1 MTRDE
6 KQANIIE
13 TYIGLV
19 KSGRIGGAL
28 AACTGFGKTTVG
40 VKIIQRLLPSYAVH
54 VVVPTIN
61 LKDQWE
67 KILEMTK
74 IYNTK
79 VYVVNSYLN
88 LTPEERSCFFLIL
101 DEAHR
106 YTNEEAKLFSTVLD
120 RTSFNCVLPLSATFT
135 AEQIEFMNSKDI
147 VVFAN
152 VTIEEAAARGWVS
165 RFIQYNLPV
174 DLTDE
179 ELEKYTKASNI
190 MKSHAPYIDGLD
202 PFTANKDKQ
211 ALWQHCRENG
221 LDYKDVQMRL
231 ARFNSSNAT
240 RKAIIFGAENK
251 AKICV
256 ELIKHI
262 GKKSIVFS
270 ETKKFA
276 EEVAEAIGSN
286 AVLYHST
293 LSEKQKTLA
302 LTKIKQPEIKAICA
316 PKALDEGID
325 IPELKCGIIAS
336 GTSVERQYVQRIG
349 RVTRYVPNEIAI
361 IINLYAKGTIEETW
375 VKKRQKNSNN
385 IRWIEKVTD
394 ISVA

>member
-1 MTRDE
+1 MTRDD
-6 KQANIIE
+6 KQHHIIE

-19 KSGRIGGAL
+19 KAGRIGGAL
-28 AACTGFGKTTVG
+28 AACTGFGKTTIG
-40 VKIIQRLLPSYAVH
+40 IKIIQRLLPSHVVH

-67 KILEMTK
+67 KILQIHN

-88 LTPEERSCFFLIL
+88 LEDSERNCFFLIL

-120 RTSFNCVLPLSATFT
+120 RTKFNSVLLLSATFT
-135 AEQIEFMNSKDI
+135 QEQLEFMNAKDI
-147 VVFAN
+147 GVFAH
-152 VTIEEAAARGWVS
+152 VTIEEASARGWVS

-179 ELEKYTKASNI
+179 EFEKYTKVSNI
-190 MKSHAPYIDGLD
+190 MKAHAPYFDGLD
-202 PFTANKDKQ
+202 PFSAGKDKQ
-211 ALWQHCRENG
+211 ALWQYCRENG

-231 ARFNSSNAT
+231 ARFNTSNAA
-240 RKAIIFGAENK
+240 RKAIVYGAANK
-251 AKICV
+251 AKVCADLV
-256 ELIKHI
+256 NHI

-276 EEVAEAIGSN
+276 EEVAKAIGET

-293 LSEKQKTLA
+293 LSEKQKALA
-302 LTKIKQPEIKAICA
+302 LSKIKQPDIKAICA

-336 GTSVERQYVQRIG
+336 GTSVERQYVQRMG

-361 IINLYAKGTIEETW
+361 IVNLYAKGTIEETW